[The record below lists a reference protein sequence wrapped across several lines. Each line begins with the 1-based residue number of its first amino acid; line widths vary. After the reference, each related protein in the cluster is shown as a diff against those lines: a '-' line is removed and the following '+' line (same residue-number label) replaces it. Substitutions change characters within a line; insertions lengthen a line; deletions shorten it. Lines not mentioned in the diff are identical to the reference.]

1 MICSSF
7 LMIQTQDILTT
18 FLNHLRRPSLDE
30 NITFYLL
37 STSTSFQVILS
48 IFDFDK
54 KKPNDPE
61 NQIDFS

>member
-1 MICSSF
+1 
-7 LMIQTQDILTT
+7 MIQTQDILTT
-18 FLNHLRRPSLDE
+18 FLNHLRRPSLGE

-54 KKPNDPE
+54 KKANDPE